1 MYNYI
6 RTQTDDNSL
15 EKYATLLSDVFTT
28 TNKFSKS
35 FLQWQYRDN
44 PNGKVVGI
52 DAFSGSELA
61 GHYVCIPVKYNFY
74 GKEILGLL
82 SLNTAISP
90 NHRGKGL
97 FTKLAQKTYEL
108 AQIENYDFVIGVA
121 NQNSTHGFLKKL
133 EFELIGP
140 LDVFVGLG
148 SIEIEKP
155 AKIMP
160 IWNAESIDWRVN
172 NPSNILS
179 VGHHFIKSKSDL
191 PFVNIQM
198 FKQKGLSGKND
209 KVGFTLWM
217 GKSNK
222 VKKKGIFINLPDRL
236 KPSPLNLIFRS
247 LNTDLEYNP
256 KDISFEC
263 IDFDAY

>member
-1 MYNYI
+1 MYTYI

-15 EKYATLLSDVFTT
+15 EKYAALLSDVFTT

-52 DAFSGSELA
+52 DAFYGEELA

-74 GKEILGLL
+74 GEEKTGLL
-82 SLNTAISP
+82 SLNTAISE

-97 FTKLAQKTYEL
+97 FTKLARKTYEL
-108 AQIENYDFVIGVA
+108 AQEENYDFVIGVA

-140 LDVFVGLG
+140 LDVMVGLG
-148 SIEIEKP
+148 SITIEKP
-155 AKIMP
+155 AKISAV
-160 IWNAESIDWRVN
+160 WNAESVKWRVN
-172 NPSNILS
+172 NPSNVLS
-179 VGHHFIKSKSDL
+179 VGQHFIKSKSDL

-198 FKQKGLSGKND
+198 FEQRDLSGKNG
-209 KVGFTLWM
+209 KTGFTLWM

-222 VKKKGIFINLPDRL
+222 IKKKGIFINLPDRF

-247 LNTDLEYNP
+247 LNTALEYNP
-256 KDISFEC
+256 NDIAFEC